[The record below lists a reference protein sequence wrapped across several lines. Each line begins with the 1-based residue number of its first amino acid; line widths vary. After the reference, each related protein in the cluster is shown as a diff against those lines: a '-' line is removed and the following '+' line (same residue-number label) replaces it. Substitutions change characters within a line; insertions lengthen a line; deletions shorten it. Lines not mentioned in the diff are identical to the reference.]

1 MFQDYKDKRD
11 FGRTPEPSSDQASV
25 GDGPLTFVVQKHAA
39 RQLHYD
45 FRLEVDG
52 VLKSWAVSK
61 GPSLSP
67 EIKRLAVMVEDHPR
81 DYATFEGSIPRGQYG
96 AGQVIV
102 WDRGIYSPDETGEYS
117 FDDRSRAEE
126 RIREGLTKGKLSISL
141 RGEKLKGSWTLVRM
155 QHSDKNWLLIK
166 HRDEYANRDRDI
178 LEERASIISGLT
190 IDDLKT
196 GHLPSNKAVIAKKPG
211 DYAEAVKTS
220 FPSKLSP
227 MLASP
232 AASPFSDEK
241 WYFEPKLDGFRTL
254 AFVNDGKVLL
264 QSRRGFNVTEHY
276 SALIESLKR
285 QPTSQLILDGEIIAL
300 DSKGKLCFQCL
311 QGYLK
316 SINRTKTSEI
326 EPPSAIIYYVFDI
339 LYLDGYDLRGVPLK
353 QRKELLRS
361 IINPDEQVRLVEHFS
376 TDGQTVYRVAIEN
389 GLEGIVAK
397 RQESLYEPGK
407 RSSNWLK
414 IKAVT
419 SEDFVVGG
427 FTSGTGNRANT
438 FGALLLGYY
447 DEGNL
452 QYAGNVG
459 SGFDNETLLKIRKLL
474 ETISKKKSPFY
485 SEIENSAGITWV
497 KPELVVEVKFAEWT
511 KDGRLRAPVF
521 LRVRDDK
528 PAATIR
534 SIKVIETNNKSPE
547 KGTDRHDTLS
557 DVQEQLANPKNS
569 FIIEIE
575 GQKVSLSNLNK
586 VLWPETSESRAL
598 TKRDLIT
605 YLVLTS
611 PWLLP
616 HLRDRPLTLSRYP
629 HGIYGQ
635 HFFQKHYQPVPAF
648 VETVLLS
655 SHDLPTREYM
665 ICNNLATLLWLGQI
679 ADIELHTWFSRVKP
693 GPDFKANAARRE
705 ADFYV
710 NYPDFIIFDVDPYIY
725 SGKEAA
731 GAEPE
736 LNQAAFSKT
745 CQVAF
750 KLKETLDSL
759 TFPSFVKTSGRTGL
773 HIFVPVLRQLDFHGT
788 HSAAEMLSRFLLQ
801 QHPDE
806 ITVDWAVE
814 KRRGK
819 VFLDYNQNVRGK
831 TLASIYSPRPSQEAS
846 VSIPLHWDELDKVYP
861 TDFTILTTPNRLA
874 EIGDLWEN
882 ILKAR
887 IDLTNLL
894 SGINPND

>member
-1 MFQDYKDKRD
+1 
-11 FGRTPEPSSDQASV
+11 
-25 GDGPLTFVVQKHAA
+25 
-39 RQLHYD
+39 
-45 FRLEVDG
+45 
-52 VLKSWAVSK
+52 
-61 GPSLSP
+61 
-67 EIKRLAVMVEDHPR
+67 
-81 DYATFEGSIPRGQYG
+81 
-96 AGQVIV
+96 
-102 WDRGIYSPDETGEYS
+102 
-117 FDDRSRAEE
+117 
-126 RIREGLTKGKLSISL
+126 
-141 RGEKLKGSWTLVRM
+141 M

-178 LEERASIISGLT
+178 LEERASVISGLT

-819 VFLDYNQNVRGK
+819 AFLDYNQNVRGK